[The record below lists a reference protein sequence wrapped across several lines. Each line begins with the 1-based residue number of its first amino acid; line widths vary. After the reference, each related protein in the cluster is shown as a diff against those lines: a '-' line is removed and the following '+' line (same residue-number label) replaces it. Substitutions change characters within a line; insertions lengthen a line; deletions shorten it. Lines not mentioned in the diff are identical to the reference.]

1 MAKRKFV
8 ERAYATGAYRKDEKR
23 QGSLNL
29 ELDEFVTSVEAEAH
43 ILRHTPC
50 TAGTREVAS
59 PLANELTLQ
68 HQAVSKAIKDA
79 RLPRRSRR
87 PHKGLT
93 CSDEVVCP
101 GADPL
106 EALIDAEE
114 AEIDAEEAEK
124 RAALVRKA
132 MKSVVKDGTDKAI
145 LRLLYYGA
153 DAVTQAQVAR
163 KLGISPSN
171 LSKRLSNV
179 RRAILEFIQR
189 EGTFS

>member
-114 AEIDAEEAEK
+114 AEK

-145 LRLLYYGA
+145 LQLLYYGA
-153 DAVTQAQVAR
+153 GAVNQAQVAR

-171 LSKRLSNV
+171 LSKRLSDV
-179 RRAILEFIQR
+179 HQAILEFIQR